1 MSSKKK
7 TEKAPQAKG
16 TEAESIIECYL
27 IEQYRPFAV
36 NDIVQNL
43 HNKVSRTNTIKA
55 LESLAKQ
62 QRITCKTFGKIA
74 IYVCNEQE
82 LVNTHVDTGNDV
94 SIEAVMQLRE
104 ELIETE
110 KDRNECSAQLQ
121 SILKQPPNDRL
132 LAMIEAKKAEVSE
145 VDSML
150 QNLLSDWKP
159 ENENIIQTIR
169 AYEQKIGKELS
180 ARKKILSSAITL
192 MKEAL
197 SLKNIDEF
205 LVSLISS
212 TFIPHEQDTNIS

>member
-7 TEKAPQAKG
+7 AEKAPQAKG
-16 TEAESIIECYL
+16 AEAESIIESYL

-36 NDIVQNL
+36 NDIIQNL

-55 LESLAKQ
+55 LESLTKQ

-82 LVNTHVDTGNDV
+82 LTSTNIGTGTDV
-94 SIEAVMQLRE
+94 SIETVTQLRE
-104 ELIETE
+104 ELLETE
-110 KDRNECSAQLQ
+110 KDRSEYSAQLQ
-121 SILKQPPNDRL
+121 GVMRHPPNEEL
-132 LAMIEAKKAEVSE
+132 LAIVEAKKAEVLE
-145 VDSML
+145 VNNML

-159 ENENIIQTIR
+159 ENEELIQTVR

-180 ARKKILSSAITL
+180 ARKKILNSAIAL

-205 LVSLISS
+205 LVRVMPG
-212 TFIPHEQDTNIS
+212 TFI